1 LVFSSVGLGQNRLVG
16 RHLVNAPALV
26 APAGRIHVVFV
37 HGLFSGPDTWK
48 RFADLLEADFG
59 PAVRVE
65 CFSYA
70 SPVVVG
76 SPARRVPEPDDIAD
90 ALGTFLQVRYR
101 SDDAVVLVGHSQGGL
116 IIQRFLS
123 RLLKD
128 GKGRSLGYVKSVV
141 LFACPNNGSTYFGVW
156 RQLVFFWRHA
166 QERQLRIFN
175 REVLETQRHFLAAV
189 VNATEPGE
197 SQCPLPVYAYGGSSD
212 HVVPARVARGPFP
225 EGGVLPG
232 DHSSIVQPVGVDS
245 ESYRV
250 LRERLLDIALR
261 SAAPG
266 PEPDRSAPAEPPP
279 SAAGAPQLPGLT
291 VTPPSAHGGTRLQG
305 REREDIVRTILAAAP
320 DEPRIH
326 VLTGIGGS
334 GKTRVAMEIA
344 ERALYGQRRVWW
356 ISASQISASMREV
369 AAELGVPSGEAADAF
384 RGVSSSIDLVW
395 HHLDACPDPWI
406 LVFDNVDSP
415 KWLGAGGEAAADG
428 NGWIREPATATGRV
442 VVTSRDLT
450 ADTWLP
456 RCRLHRVRPLPDTA
470 GAAMLMECAPNGGG
484 KEQARHLSA
493 ELGGLPLAL
502 RAAAAYVNSVRSS
515 EPTLLRTTIT
525 DFESYRTAIASRM
538 ASPPGMR
545 SSGIDE
551 MFDESIM
558 AEVCGIALDLLAERG
573 LRQAA
578 PLLKLLACLNIAPI
592 PYRLLLRSSRLPGSH
607 LFPYFSETDCDTVL
621 RELAHL
627 GLVEEVPLQTNGVF
641 DLQAG
646 LTLHPVVH
654 GLLRG
659 DPDVQREKAEYY
671 GLTVRLLLDVAT
683 RCSPDAPRNWDVWA
697 ALLPHAVEVAR
708 LTAEA
713 EVGDIGVL
721 TDALQLAR
729 LTARYLIAGGPLR
742 PARDLL
748 LWLIDN
754 CASYGFSPDDREIL
768 ALRHERGR
776 VSLESG
782 DPGTAETELSE
793 VVAARIRVLGPDHTD
808 TLASRHKVAKSVLE
822 QFRWAEAERLLKE
835 VVEAEYG
842 IHGPNHSDTITVRH
856 SLARAR
862 YALGRPTEVE
872 AELRAIIR
880 AAHDDPV
887 SAQTLE
893 ILRVRQTLARCLSET
908 RRSEEALLEIGYALA
923 EAPQGTPD
931 TPLVMSLR
939 FTRCQAL
946 LMHGDIGAA
955 EAEARQLLADR
966 KRVLGQEHPETVR
979 TSRLLDEIRG
989 IPDIPEI

>member
-1 LVFSSVGLGQNRLVG
+1 
-16 RHLVNAPALV
+16 VNAPALV
-26 APAGRIHVVFV
+26 APASRIHVVFV
-37 HGLFSGPDTWK
+37 HGLFSGPDVWK
-48 RFADLLEADFG
+48 RFADLLEEDFG
-59 PAVRVE
+59 AAVCVE
-65 CFSYA
+65 CFSYD

-101 SDDAVVLVGHSQGGL
+101 SDDSVVLVGHSQGGL

-123 RLLKD
+123 RMLKD
-128 GKGRSLGYVKSVV
+128 GMGKSLGYVKSVV
-141 LFACPNNGSTYFGVW
+141 LFACPNNGSAYFGGL

-189 VNATEPGE
+189 VNASEPSE
-197 SQCPLPVYAYGGSSD
+197 SHCPLPVYAYGGSSD

-232 DHSSIVQPVGVDS
+232 DHSSIVQPAGTDS

-250 LRERLLDIALR
+250 LRERLLDAAL
-261 SAAPG
+261 SGTAPG
-266 PEPDRSAPAEPPP
+266 HAPVPPAPEEPPP
-279 SAAGAPQLPGLT
+279 PIVPGVPQFPGLT
-291 VTPPSAHGGTRLQG
+291 VVPPGTHGRTRLQG
-305 REREDIVRTILAAAP
+305 RQREDTVRTILAAAP
-320 DEPRIH
+320 EEPRIH

-344 ERALYGQRRVWW
+344 ERAMYGQRRVWW

-395 HHLDACPDPWI
+395 RHLNACSDQWI

-415 KWLGAGGEAAADG
+415 KWLGTGSGAAKDG
-428 NGWIREPATATGRV
+428 NGWIREPSSPNGRV

-456 RCRLHRVRPLPDTA
+456 RCTLHRVRPLPDTA
-470 GAAMLMECAPNGGG
+470 GAAMLMECAPGGG
-484 KEQARHLSA
+484 PKEQARLLSA
-493 ELGGLPLAL
+493 QLGGLPLAL
-502 RAAAAYVNSVRSS
+502 SAAAAYVNSVRSA
-515 EPTLLRTTIT
+515 EPTLMQTTIT

-538 ASPPGMR
+538 ASPPGTR
-545 SSGIDE
+545 SSVIDE
-551 MFDESIM
+551 MLDQSIM
-558 AEVCGIALDLLAERG
+558 GEVCGIALDLLAERG
-573 LRQAA
+573 FRQAA

-592 PYRLLLRSSRLPGSH
+592 PYRLLLKSTKLPGSQ
-607 LFPYFSETDCDTVL
+607 LFPYFTAAECDTVL

-627 GLVEEVPLQTNGVF
+627 GLVEEVPLQANGVF

-659 DPDVQREKAEYY
+659 DHDVQRAKAEYY

-683 RCSPDAPRNWDVWA
+683 QSSPDVPKNWDVWS
-697 ALLPHAVEVAR
+697 ALLPHAMEVAR

-713 EVGDIGVL
+713 DVGDMGVL

-729 LTARYLIAGGPLR
+729 LTARYLIVGGPLR

-748 LWLIDN
+748 CWLIDN
-754 CASYGFSPDDREIL
+754 CESYGFSQDDREIL

-782 DPGTAETELSE
+782 DPTTAEAELSE

-808 TLASRHKVAKSVLE
+808 TLASRHKFAKSVLE
-822 QFRWAEAERLLKE
+822 QFRWAEAERLLQE
-835 VVEAEYG
+835 VVEAEYD
-842 IHGPNHSDTITVRH
+842 IHGPDHSDTITVRH

-862 YALGRPTEVE
+862 FALGRPTEVQ
-872 AELRAIIR
+872 AELRELIR
-880 AAHDDPV
+880 SAHNNPV

-893 ILRVRQTLARCLSET
+893 ALRIRQTLARSLSET
-908 RRSEEALLEIGYALA
+908 RLSEEALLEIGCALE
-923 EAPQGTPD
+923 EAPQGAPD

-946 LMHGDIGAA
+946 LMHGDIATA
-955 EAEARQLLADR
+955 EEEAQQLLADR
-966 KRVLGQEHPETVR
+966 KQVLGREHPETAR
-979 TSRLLDEIRG
+979 TRRLLDQIRG
-989 IPDIPEI
+989 IPDIP